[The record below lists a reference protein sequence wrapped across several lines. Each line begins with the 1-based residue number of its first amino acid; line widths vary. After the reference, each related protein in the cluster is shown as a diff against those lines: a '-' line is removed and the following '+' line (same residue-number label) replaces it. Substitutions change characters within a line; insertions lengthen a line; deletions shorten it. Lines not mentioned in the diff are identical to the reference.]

1 MPRVMFLHLLRMILV
16 EIGSPK
22 LAVFTFLIIS
32 RGKPSNTRVRIRNA
46 LALITYAVHVYI
58 SCVYRRTLLCS
69 ERCFRIEMA
78 TLFSY
83 FSKLPG
89 KKTEKTSPKAGDK
102 AETDK
107 SVSPKENAKE
117 KLSTSPPS
125 KSKSEITSE

>member
-1 MPRVMFLHLLRMILV
+1 
-16 EIGSPK
+16 
-22 LAVFTFLIIS
+22 
-32 RGKPSNTRVRIRNA
+32 
-46 LALITYAVHVYI
+46 
-58 SCVYRRTLLCS
+58 
-69 ERCFRIEMA
+69 MA